1 MNKKLQLI
9 QKTKESIRKLSD
21 RQDELYNDLVDELGI
36 DAEDRI
42 KDYVFDYIF
51 NGTMYVWHDI
61 KKEFGDEC
69 SVHGDEIKEIKNDEK
84 KL

>member
-1 MNKKLQLI
+1 MNKKLELI

-36 DAEDRI
+36 GAEDRI

-61 KKEFGDEC
+61 EKEFDDE
-69 SVHGDEIKEIKNDEK
+69 
-84 KL
+84 

>member
-1 MNKKLQLI
+1 MNKKLELI
-9 QKTKESIRKLSD
+9 QKTKESIQKLSD

-36 DAEDRI
+36 DCEDKI

-61 KKEFGDEC
+61 EKQFSDE
-69 SVHGDEIKEIKNDEK
+69 
-84 KL
+84 